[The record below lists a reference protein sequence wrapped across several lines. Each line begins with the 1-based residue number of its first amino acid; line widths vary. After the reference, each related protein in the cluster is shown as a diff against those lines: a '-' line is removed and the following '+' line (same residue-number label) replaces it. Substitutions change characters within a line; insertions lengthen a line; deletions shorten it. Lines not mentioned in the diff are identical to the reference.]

1 MAAGMGKE
9 LGDPHENQEI
19 FILEDTK
26 MIKNADMVVMCG
38 LMVAYMK
45 DISETILST
54 ILLT

>member
-9 LGDPHENQEI
+9 PGDPHENQEI

-26 MIKNADMVVMCG
+26 MIKNAGMVVMCG

-45 DISETILST
+45 DISKTILST

>member
-9 LGDPHENQEI
+9 PGDPHENQEI

-26 MIKNADMVVMCG
+26 MIKNAGMVVMCG